1 MSYKFLMTINFFEAQ
16 RAQELLEENG
26 LKSKLEYP
34 YHFNL
39 TAGWVDPFCNNNE
52 RNLFV
57 LDDDFEKAKEILSNN
72 FN

>member
-1 MSYKFLMTINFFEAQ
+1 MSYKFLTTINFFEAQ
-16 RAQELLEENG
+16 RAQELLEEHG
-26 LKSKLEYP
+26 LTSKLEDP

-57 LDDDFEKAKEILSNN
+57 LEKDFEKAQKILAHN

>member
-1 MSYKFLMTINFFEAQ
+1 MTIDFFEAQ

-39 TAGWVDPFCNNNE
+39 TAGWVDPFCSNNE
-52 RNLFV
+52 RTLFV
-57 LDDDFEKAKEILSNN
+57 LEKDFEKAKEILSNN

>member
-16 RAQELLEENG
+16 QIQELLEENG
-26 LKSKLEYP
+26 LKSKLEHP
-34 YHFNL
+34 YYFNL

-57 LDDDFEKAKEILSNN
+57 LDDDFEKAKKILSNN

>member
-1 MSYKFLMTINFFEAQ
+1 MTYKFLTTINFFEAQ
-16 RAQELLEENG
+16 KAQEILEEKG
-26 LKSKLEYP
+26 IKSKLEYP

-57 LDDDFEKAKEILSNN
+57 LDKDFQLAKNVLADHL
-72 FN
+72 